1 VNHITPYE
9 NGYAFLNDDE
19 GNIIYYP
26 RMDVT
31 TMKAQSQ
38 VPSGLLSNDKFI
50 RYFYDGVEKRAV
62 CLPLSNGMRLVVT
75 VPVQE
80 INAAWHKWI
89 TEITI
94 VFAVLLVV
102 FVVLIMT
109 FTGRITRPLQK
120 LTKAAEQISEGNY
133 DTELDYDRQDEVGV
147 LTASFKKLIAELKVY
162 IGNLNDMAYVDALT
176 QIGNRHA
183 LRRDYNSYQGH
194 EVTVAMMDMDDF
206 KRINDTHGHEEGD
219 RVLREVG
226 KLLSDTFGKEYCYR
240 YGGDEFLLIVPDISI
255 SEFNEK
261 LGTLEPNGPAIDDT
275 ARAGFSVGFVRAM
288 LTDSDMLRNLIA
300 RADEKMYESKRE
312 KNCVS

>member
-1 VNHITPYE
+1 
-9 NGYAFLNDDE
+9 
-19 GNIIYYP
+19 
-26 RMDVT
+26 
-31 TMKAQSQ
+31 
-38 VPSGLLSNDKFI
+38 
-50 RYFYDGVEKRAV
+50 
-62 CLPLSNGMRLVVT
+62 
-75 VPVQE
+75 
-80 INAAWHKWI
+80 
-89 TEITI
+89 
-94 VFAVLLVV
+94 
-102 FVVLIMT
+102 
-109 FTGRITRPLQK
+109 
-120 LTKAAEQISEGNY
+120 
-133 DTELDYDRQDEVGV
+133 
-147 LTASFKKLIAELKVY
+147 
-162 IGNLNDMAYVDALT
+162 MAYVDALT

-194 EVTVAMMDMDDF
+194 EVTVAMMDLDDF
-206 KRINDTHGHEEGD
+206 KMINDTHGHEAGD

-255 SEFNEK
+255 SDFNEK

>member
-1 VNHITPYE
+1 MNQLPPALSGIIMLALLLLFMGSMMQQVSIDSLTQVN
-9 NGYAFLNDDE
+9 NRQN
-19 GNIIYYP
+19 
-26 RMDVT
+26 
-31 TMKAQSQ
+31 
-38 VPSGLLSNDKFI
+38 LLEF
-50 RYFYDGVEKRAV
+50 
-62 CLPLSNGMRLVVT
+62 
-75 VPVQE
+75 
-80 INAAWHKWI
+80 
-89 TEITI
+89 
-94 VFAVLLVV
+94 
-102 FVVLIMT
+102 MT
-109 FTGRITRPLQK
+109 QK
-120 LTKAAEQISEGNY
+120 LKSHNKDLY
-133 DTELDYDRQDEVGV
+133 L
-147 LTASFKKLIAELKVY
+147 L
-162 IGNLNDMAYVDALT
+162 
-176 QIGNRHA
+176 
-183 LRRDYNSYQGH
+183 
-194 EVTVAMMDMDDF
+194 MMDMDDF

>member
-1 VNHITPYE
+1 
-9 NGYAFLNDDE
+9 
-19 GNIIYYP
+19 
-26 RMDVT
+26 M
-31 TMKAQSQ
+31 
-38 VPSGLLSNDKFI
+38 
-50 RYFYDGVEKRAV
+50 
-62 CLPLSNGMRLVVT
+62 
-75 VPVQE
+75 
-80 INAAWHKWI
+80 
-89 TEITI
+89 
-94 VFAVLLVV
+94 FAVLLVV

-240 YGGDEFLLIVPDISI
+240 YGSDEFLLIVPDISI

-275 ARAGFSVGFVRAM
+275 ARAGSPSVLSAQ
-288 LTDSDMLRNLIA
+288 
-300 RADEKMYESKRE
+300 
-312 KNCVS
+312 C